1 MDEAQARAR
10 CAELAANSPDRSTH
24 SWLPKQQP
32 DGSWKVI
39 KLAVPSPGSSDGVR
53 TVSTRE
59 EAGQEDPR
67 NHMEKSFPPYGI
79 GM

>member
-1 MDEAQARAR
+1 MDEAQAKAR
-10 CAELAANSPDRSTH
+10 CEELAATSPERSTH
-24 SWLPKQQP
+24 SWVPKKQP
-32 DGSWKVI
+32 DGSWAVV
-39 KLAVPSPGSSDGVR
+39 KLAVPTPQPVKEVK
-53 TVSTRE
+53 TVSTGD

>member
-1 MDEAQARAR
+1 MDEAAARAR
-10 CAELAANSPDRSTH
+10 CAELAESSPDRDTH
-24 SWLPKQQP
+24 SWIPRELP
-32 DGSWKVI
+32 DGSWKVVR
-39 KLAVPSPGSSDGVR
+39 LAVPSPGTPDGVK
-53 TVSTRE
+53 TVSSGE